1 MEFDKNKVYT
11 AANADSLR
19 TGSMGYYADNLE
31 ALKRRV
37 SSEVNEEYGMLTE
50 ILDEG
55 CSYRFRINDI
65 MDNALFYLVEEPQKK
80 KFRPYNNTKEMDE
93 MKSRISMAL
102 KDPVLQQ
109 GFEIICK
116 ENVELK
122 KQDEQLTKA
131 KEIIKRFSEFVNDEV
146 ELDPEHPQ
154 EYTDLWIELCEKAE
168 QFLNSEVKSG
178 RNVLPSNDRICR
190 DNKN

>member
-1 MEFDKNKVYT
+1 MKFDKNKVYT

-19 TGSMGYYADNLE
+19 TGSMGYHADNLE

-80 KFRPYNNTKEMDE
+80 KFRPYNDINEMIDHFNE
-93 MKSRISMAL
+93 RFDLIPQKYRLPTMWIKH
-102 KDPVLQQ
+102 KDSGCKYLITGCADDHILAYPYTIKFEVLL
-109 GFEIICK
+109 
-116 ENVELK
+116 ENF
-122 KQDEQLTKA
+122 TY
-131 KEIIKRFSEFVNDEV
+131 
-146 ELDPEHPQ
+146 LDGSPCG
-154 EYTDLWIELCEKAE
+154 IEE
-168 QFLNSEVKSG
+168 
-178 RNVLPSNDRICR
+178 D
-190 DNKN
+190 